1 MSEEQKDSTAPATS
15 EAPKPAEEHKVIP
28 GSIRY
33 TALLLSCFF
42 AFGGYLV
49 FDLCSALKDQ
59 MTAEFH
65 LSDTQYSLF
74 YVVYAWTNCLM
85 VLFAGA
91 LIDNTTNRGCALIFT
106 TIAMLGQT
114 VLSFGVQF
122 RMFWLMVAGRVVFG
136 MGLGSIC
143 VAQNTISNTYFKGA
157 DLATAFAATL
167 TVSRIGSVL
176 NFFLSTYIYTWF
188 GSRLSYVFWWGTA
201 MTAVSVVC
209 AIIFFFLDRSVEHRG
224 LVVSAKRKSRK
235 IKFNDILQF
244 PALYWVLCIV
254 CSLYYI
260 CIFALMAVI
269 VSYLTVRDRPLDGT
283 SSSAFSSLFSSS
295 SSGNEADSLSSS
307 LSSFSSSSSSGGG
320 AFDHKYSILSSLI
333 YLVAIPCVPIFGRIV
348 DYFGKR
354 TVLLL
359 VSVSIM
365 VPFNA
370 YLEWTKWT
378 PIPALIIAGMS
389 YSMVASCLW
398 PSICMTVRDEVVG
411 SANGIATSIQMIGI
425 GLSNLLVGFLKDR
438 FSYDAVMYY
447 FIGCSSLATVFAII
461 ADILNRTKLNG
472 YLNTFSPIKEK
483 ARKDAEAKKAAA
495 AHGGDERAPLL
506 VNADT
511 TKQ

>member
-1 MSEEQKDSTAPATS
+1 
-15 EAPKPAEEHKVIP
+15 
-28 GSIRY
+28 
-33 TALLLSCFF
+33 
-42 AFGGYLV
+42 
-49 FDLCSALKDQ
+49 
-59 MTAEFH
+59 
-65 LSDTQYSLF
+65 
-74 YVVYAWTNCLM
+74 M

-167 TVSRIGSVL
+167 TVSRVGSVL

-209 AIIFFFLDRSVEHRG
+209 AVIFFFLDRSVERRG

-269 VSYLTVRDRPLDGT
+269 VSYLTVRGRPADSMASSSWS
-283 SSSAFSSLFSSS
+283 SSSAFASLFGSSDLEDDDL
-295 SSGNEADSLSSS
+295 SGL
-307 LSSFSSSSSSGGG
+307 SSSSSGGG

-359 VSVSIM
+359 ASVSIM

-370 YLEWTKWT
+370 YLEWTRWT

-425 GLSNLLVGFLKDR
+425 GLSNLLVGFLKDK
-438 FSYDAVMYY
+438 FNYDAVMYY
-447 FIGCSSLATVFAII
+447 FIGCSSLATVFALV

-483 ARKDAEAKKAAA
+483 ARKDAEARKAAA

-506 VNADT
+506 VNADS

>member
-1 MSEEQKDSTAPATS
+1 
-15 EAPKPAEEHKVIP
+15 
-28 GSIRY
+28 
-33 TALLLSCFF
+33 
-42 AFGGYLV
+42 
-49 FDLCSALKDQ
+49 
-59 MTAEFH
+59 
-65 LSDTQYSLF
+65 
-74 YVVYAWTNCLM
+74 M

-307 LSSFSSSSSSGGG
+307 LSSFSSSSSSSSG

>member
-1 MSEEQKDSTAPATS
+1 
-15 EAPKPAEEHKVIP
+15 
-28 GSIRY
+28 
-33 TALLLSCFF
+33 
-42 AFGGYLV
+42 
-49 FDLCSALKDQ
+49 
-59 MTAEFH
+59 
-65 LSDTQYSLF
+65 
-74 YVVYAWTNCLM
+74 M

-167 TVSRIGSVL
+167 TVSRVGSVL

-209 AIIFFFLDRSVEHRG
+209 AVIFFFLDRSVERRG

-269 VSYLTVRDRPLDGT
+269 VSYLTVRGRPADSMASSSWS
-283 SSSAFSSLFSSS
+283 SSSAFASLFGSSDAMDDNDDL
-295 SSGNEADSLSSS
+295 SGL
-307 LSSFSSSSSSGGG
+307 SSSSGGG

-333 YLVAIPCVPIFGRIV
+333 YLVAIPCVPIFGRLV

-359 VSVSIM
+359 ASVSIM

-370 YLEWTKWT
+370 YLEWTRWT

-425 GLSNLLVGFLKDR
+425 GLSNLLVGFLKDK
-438 FSYDAVMYY
+438 FNYDAVMYY
-447 FIGCSSLATVFAII
+447 FIGCSSLATVFALV

-483 ARKDAEAKKAAA
+483 ARKDAEARKAAA

-506 VNADT
+506 VNADS

>member
-1 MSEEQKDSTAPATS
+1 
-15 EAPKPAEEHKVIP
+15 
-28 GSIRY
+28 
-33 TALLLSCFF
+33 
-42 AFGGYLV
+42 
-49 FDLCSALKDQ
+49 
-59 MTAEFH
+59 
-65 LSDTQYSLF
+65 
-74 YVVYAWTNCLM
+74 M

-106 TIAMLGQT
+106 TVAMIGQS
-114 VLSFGVQF
+114 VLSMGVQL
-122 RMFWLMVAGRVVFG
+122 RLFWLMVTGRVVFG

-188 GSRLSYVFWWGTA
+188 GSKLSYVFWWGTA
-201 MTAVSVVC
+201 MTAVSVLC
-209 AIIFFFLDRSVEHRG
+209 AFIFFFLDRSVEKRG

-235 IKFNDILQF
+235 IKFRDILQF

-269 VSYLTVRDRPLDGT
+269 VSYLTERDASAKHAG
-283 SSSAFSSLFSSS
+283 SSGAAFMFGDAASQSSWLSSLLSSIS
-295 SSGNEADSLSSS
+295 SSGSGSSS
-307 LSSFSSSSSSGGG
+307 E
-320 AFDHKYSILSSLI
+320 AFDHMYSILGSLI
-333 YLVAIPCVPIFGRIV
+333 YFVAIPCVPLFGRLV
-348 DYFGKR
+348 DYFGQR
-354 TVLLL
+354 TVFLL
-359 VSVSIM
+359 VSVMLM

-370 YLEWTKWT
+370 YLEWTHFT
-378 PIPALIIAGMS
+378 PIPALVVAGMS

-447 FIGCSSLATVFAII
+447 FVGCSGLATVFALI
-461 ADILNRTKLNG
+461 AHILNRTTLNG
-472 YLNTFSPIKEK
+472 YLDKFSPIKEK
-483 ARKDAEAKKAAA
+483 KRKDAEAARKAAA
-495 AHGGDERAPLL
+495 AGGDERDPLL
-506 VNADT
+506 VNAT
-511 TKQ
+511 TADQE

>member
-1 MSEEQKDSTAPATS
+1 
-15 EAPKPAEEHKVIP
+15 
-28 GSIRY
+28 
-33 TALLLSCFF
+33 
-42 AFGGYLV
+42 
-49 FDLCSALKDQ
+49 
-59 MTAEFH
+59 
-65 LSDTQYSLF
+65 
-74 YVVYAWTNCLM
+74 M

-295 SSGNEADSLSSS
+295 SSGNEAYSLSSS
-307 LSSFSSSSSSGGG
+307 LSSFSSSSSSSSG

>member
-1 MSEEQKDSTAPATS
+1 
-15 EAPKPAEEHKVIP
+15 
-28 GSIRY
+28 
-33 TALLLSCFF
+33 
-42 AFGGYLV
+42 
-49 FDLCSALKDQ
+49 
-59 MTAEFH
+59 
-65 LSDTQYSLF
+65 
-74 YVVYAWTNCLM
+74 M

-122 RMFWLMVAGRVVFG
+122 RMFWLMVAGRGGFG

-307 LSSFSSSSSSGGG
+307 LSSFSSSSSSSG

>member
-1 MSEEQKDSTAPATS
+1 
-15 EAPKPAEEHKVIP
+15 
-28 GSIRY
+28 
-33 TALLLSCFF
+33 
-42 AFGGYLV
+42 
-49 FDLCSALKDQ
+49 
-59 MTAEFH
+59 
-65 LSDTQYSLF
+65 
-74 YVVYAWTNCLM
+74 M

-307 LSSFSSSSSSGGG
+307 LSSFSSSSSSSG

>member
-1 MSEEQKDSTAPATS
+1 
-15 EAPKPAEEHKVIP
+15 
-28 GSIRY
+28 
-33 TALLLSCFF
+33 
-42 AFGGYLV
+42 
-49 FDLCSALKDQ
+49 
-59 MTAEFH
+59 
-65 LSDTQYSLF
+65 
-74 YVVYAWTNCLM
+74 M

-167 TVSRIGSVL
+167 TVSRVGSVL

-209 AIIFFFLDRSVEHRG
+209 AVIFFFLDRSVERRG

-269 VSYLTVRDRPLDGT
+269 VSYLTVRGRPADSMASSSWS
-283 SSSAFSSLFSSS
+283 SSSAFASLFGSSDLEDDDL
-295 SSGNEADSLSSS
+295 SGLSG
-307 LSSFSSSSSSGGG
+307 SSSSGGG

-359 VSVSIM
+359 ASVSIM

-370 YLEWTKWT
+370 YLEWTRWT

-425 GLSNLLVGFLKDR
+425 GLSNLLVGFLKDK
-438 FSYDAVMYY
+438 FNYDAVMYY
-447 FIGCSSLATVFAII
+447 FIGCSSLATVFALV

-483 ARKDAEAKKAAA
+483 ARKDAEARKAAA

-506 VNADT
+506 VNADS

>member
-1 MSEEQKDSTAPATS
+1 MSEERKDDVAPTQS
-15 EAPKPAEEHKVIP
+15 EAPKPAEEHKGIIP

-33 TALLLSCFF
+33 TALFLSCFF

-74 YVVYAWTNCLM
+74 YVVYAWTNWFVSKPPMCFSLETALSQTHTTHSLM

-244 PALYWVLCIV
+244 PALYWILCIV

-269 VSYLTVRDRPLDGT
+269 VSYLTVRDKSVDG
-283 SSSAFSSLFSSS
+283 SSSSSFAFSSLFGSSES
-295 SSGNEADSLSSS
+295 VEDY
-307 LSSFSSSSSSGGG
+307 SFSSSSNGG
-320 AFDHKYSILSSLI
+320 AFNHKYSILSSLI
-333 YLVAIPCVPIFGRIV
+333 YLIAIPCVPIFGRIV

-359 VSVSIM
+359 VSVSLM

-370 YLEWTKWT
+370 YLEWTRWT
-378 PIPALIIAGMS
+378 PIPALVIAGMS

-425 GLSNLLVGFLKDR
+425 GLSNLLVGFLKDK

-447 FIGCSSLATVFAII
+447 FIGCSSLATVFAIMQTS
-461 ADILNRTKLNG
+461 LT
-472 YLNTFSPIKEK
+472 P
-483 ARKDAEAKKAAA
+483 
-495 AHGGDERAPLL
+495 
-506 VNADT
+506 
-511 TKQ
+511 

>member
-1 MSEEQKDSTAPATS
+1 
-15 EAPKPAEEHKVIP
+15 
-28 GSIRY
+28 
-33 TALLLSCFF
+33 
-42 AFGGYLV
+42 
-49 FDLCSALKDQ
+49 
-59 MTAEFH
+59 
-65 LSDTQYSLF
+65 
-74 YVVYAWTNCLM
+74 M

-167 TVSRIGSVL
+167 TVSRVGSVL

-209 AIIFFFLDRSVEHRG
+209 AVIFFFLDRSVERRG

-269 VSYLTVRDRPLDGT
+269 VSYLTVRGRPSDSAASWS
-283 SSSAFSSLFSSS
+283 SSSAFASLFGSSDAMDDNDDL
-295 SSGNEADSLSSS
+295 SGL
-307 LSSFSSSSSSGGG
+307 SSSSSSGGG

-333 YLVAIPCVPIFGRIV
+333 YLVAIPCVPIFGRLV

-359 VSVSIM
+359 ASVSIM

-370 YLEWTKWT
+370 YLEWTRWT

-425 GLSNLLVGFLKDR
+425 GLSNLLVGFLKDK
-438 FSYDAVMYY
+438 FNYDAVMYY
-447 FIGCSSLATVFAII
+447 FIGCSSLATVFALV

-483 ARKDAEAKKAAA
+483 ARKDAEARKAAA

-506 VNADT
+506 VNADS

>member
-1 MSEEQKDSTAPATS
+1 
-15 EAPKPAEEHKVIP
+15 
-28 GSIRY
+28 
-33 TALLLSCFF
+33 
-42 AFGGYLV
+42 
-49 FDLCSALKDQ
+49 
-59 MTAEFH
+59 
-65 LSDTQYSLF
+65 
-74 YVVYAWTNCLM
+74 M

-167 TVSRIGSVL
+167 TVSRVGSVL

-209 AIIFFFLDRSVEHRG
+209 AVIFFFLDRSVERRG

-269 VSYLTVRDRPLDGT
+269 VSYLTVRGRPADSMASSSWS
-283 SSSAFSSLFSSS
+283 SSSAFASLFGSSDAMDDDL
-295 SSGNEADSLSSS
+295 SGLSG
-307 LSSFSSSSSSGGG
+307 SSSSGGG

-359 VSVSIM
+359 ASVSIM

-370 YLEWTKWT
+370 YLEWTRWT

-425 GLSNLLVGFLKDR
+425 GLSNLLVGFLKDK
-438 FSYDAVMYY
+438 FNYDAVMYY
-447 FIGCSSLATVFAII
+447 FIGCSSLATVFALV

-483 ARKDAEAKKAAA
+483 ARKDAEARKAAA

-506 VNADT
+506 VNADS